1 MRTAAT
7 AAAFLCLALCA
18 LPAAGQEDD
27 SDEGFRIAVGAG
39 IASRPSYPGSDDQR
53 ISAFPFVSLAYG
65 RFFLGAEPGSSSGG
79 GVGMHFYRS
88 RGIRLGATLTADFRK
103 PREESD
109 DPSLQGMGDIER
121 TVRAGL
127 FASTTLGWLT
137 LRASTASDI
146 GGHDQG
152 TLVRFDALGHY
163 RATDKLTL
171 SAGPGIT
178 WADGERAQTFF
189 GVTAAQSAASGLPA
203 YQAGSGVESVRFTL
217 SARYAFDRRW
227 AAGAFFSAGRLQG
240 DAADSPIT
248 QSRVQNS
255 AGLFASYRF

>member
-1 MRTAAT
+1 MRTAGIV
-7 AAAFLCLALCA
+7 AALGLALCA

-27 SDEGFRIAVGAG
+27 SGEGFRIAVGAG

-53 ISAFPFVSLAYG
+53 VGAFPFFSLGYG
-65 RFFLGAEPGSSSGG
+65 RFFFGAEPGSSSGG
-79 GVGMHFYRS
+79 GLGMHLYRS
-88 RGIRLGATLTADFRK
+88 QGIRLGVTLAADFRS

-127 FASTTLGWLT
+127 FASYTLSWLT
-137 LRASTASDI
+137 LRASSASDI
-146 GGHDQG
+146 GGNKQG
-152 TLVRFDALGHY
+152 TLLRFDVLGRY

-171 SAGPGIT
+171 SAGPGVT
-178 WADGERAQTFF
+178 WANSERAQTFF
-189 GVTAAQSAASGLPA
+189 GVSAAQSAASGLPA
-203 YQAGSGVESVRFTL
+203 YQAGSGIESVRFAF
-217 SARYAFDRRW
+217 SARYAIDRRW
-227 AAGAFFSAGRLQG
+227 AAGAFFSMGRLQG

-248 QSRVQNS
+248 QSRAQNS